1 MADKSLPELRAYY
14 RTQWD
19 AYQIIAH
26 RNRELMKAGLKPT
39 DDEVA
44 EEARA
49 VAAVEI
55 ARDQLLAAMSLESA

>member
-26 RNRELMKAGLKPT
+26 RNRELKKAGLKPT
-39 DDEVA
+39 DEEVT

-55 ARDQLLAAMSLESA
+55 ARDELLAAMSLESA